1 MKQRSLIVVT
11 VIGGLLAFGPLAG
24 AQQKRAAKSE
34 AKPSASEGQRP
45 PTARERLAK
54 MEEDLKLTDTQK
66 EKFRAAL
73 QAERKKSQEVRQDSN
88 LSRQEKTA
96 KAKPIRE
103 ETEKK
108 IKEILKPEQYE
119 QWQKMRQETRQR
131 GQGGGR
137 GARGNAKP

>member
-1 MKQRSLIVVT
+1 MKKRSLIAVA
-11 VIGGLLAFGPLAG
+11 VIGGLLALGPLAS
-24 AQQKRAAKSE
+24 AQEKKAAKSE
-34 AKPSASEGQRP
+34 AKPGVSEGQRP

-54 MEEDLKLTDTQK
+54 MEEDLKLTDSQK

-73 QAERKKSQEVRQDSN
+73 QDERKKSQEVRQDSS
-88 LSRQEKTA
+88 LSRQEKAA
-96 KAKPIRE
+96 KAKTIRE

-108 IKEILKPEQYE
+108 IKEILKPEQFE